1 MRFLFPVFAFLLLA
15 TPLSGRAEPDP
26 HQLDQAR
33 AADLFTS
40 KAVEVAAQ
48 APAASPAPAGSPAQ
62 SSPSSSPPSQTPP
75 AASKEA
81 EKELKTLTADIDKGG
96 NELMSSLNSRLQPWM
111 WWVACGIWVVLV
123 LLLGRLIEFAF
134 RRFFPGQRISWLG
147 RIFRI
152 FCYLICALVAI
163 FLFLL
168 GFGASALAEPVI
180 QIEGKLI
187 LLAAAF
193 GVADLALVAVNIG
206 IDRYLMSTDHSGQPV
221 ARSPRV
227 LTLLPLIRN
236 IVMISLGVVLVLMVL
251 GQFGV
256 NIAPLLA
263 GASVI
268 GVAVGFGSQKLVQ
281 DVITGAF
288 MLFENTLA
296 IGDTVQLAGHTGV
309 VEGLTIRTIRIRD
322 GIGQLHTLPFS
333 SVTTVVNMSRD
344 YGYHP
349 FELKISYDADIDKA
363 IQVVN
368 DTMAAMQEDPDIK
381 ADILAPANIS
391 GVARLDEW
399 AVVLAGAMKTPP
411 GRADAVGN
419 VFNRRIKDAFD
430 ANGIDFAH
438 PIQVVR
444 IARTPRK
451 PAVRD

>member
-1 MRFLFPVFAFLLLA
+1 MRLLFPVLAFLLLA
-15 TPLSGRAEPDP
+15 APIAGRADPDP
-26 HQLDQAR
+26 HQLDAAR
-33 AADLFTS
+33 LADIYTT

-48 APAASPAPAGSPAQ
+48 PPASTMPSAQ
-62 SSPSSSPPSQTPP
+62 PSQTQPSAP
-75 AASKEA
+75 KEA

-96 NELMSSLNSRLQPWM
+96 NALLASLDGKLKSWM
-111 WWVACGIWVVLV
+111 WWVACGLWVVLV
-123 LLLGRLIEFAF
+123 FLIGKLIEFAF
-134 RRFFPGQRISWLG
+134 RRFFPGQRTSWLG

-152 FCYLICALVAI
+152 FCYLICTLIAI

-168 GFGASALAEPVI
+168 GFGASAIAAPVI
-180 QIEGKLI
+180 KIEGKLI

-236 IVMISLGVVLVLMVL
+236 IAMITLGVVLMLMVL

-296 IGDTVQLAGHTGV
+296 IGDSVQIGTHSGV
-309 VEGLTIRTIRIRD
+309 VEGMTIRTLRIRD
-322 GIGQLHTLPFS
+322 SNGQLHTLPFS
-333 SVTTVVNMSRD
+333 
-344 YGYHP
+344 
-349 FELKISYDADIDKA
+349 
-363 IQVVN
+363 
-368 DTMAAMQEDPDIK
+368 
-381 ADILAPANIS
+381 
-391 GVARLDEW
+391 
-399 AVVLAGAMKTPP
+399 
-411 GRADAVGN
+411 
-419 VFNRRIKDAFD
+419 
-430 ANGIDFAH
+430 
-438 PIQVVR
+438 
-444 IARTPRK
+444 
-451 PAVRD
+451 

>member
-1 MRFLFPVFAFLLLA
+1 VRLLLPVLAFLLFA
-15 TPLSGRAEPDP
+15 APLVGWADPDP
-26 HQLDQAR
+26 NQLDQAR
-33 AADLFTS
+33 IADLYTT
-40 KAVEVAAQ
+40 KAVAGAAQ
-48 APAASPAPAGSPAQ
+48 APASAPPTATTPAPQPNQAL
-62 SSPSSSPPSQTPP
+62 SSAP
-75 AASKEA
+75 KEA
-81 EKELKTLTADIDKGG
+81 QKELKTLTADIDKGG
-96 NELMSSLNSRLQPWM
+96 NALLVSLNGKLEPWM
-111 WWVACGIWVVLV
+111 WWVACGLWV
-123 LLLGRLIEFAF
+123 LLAFLLGKLIEFAF
-134 RRFFPGQRISWLG
+134 GRFFPGRRISWLG

-152 FCYLICALVAI
+152 FCYLISALIAI

-168 GFGASALAEPVI
+168 GFGASAIAQPVI

-206 IDRYLMSTDHSGQPV
+206 IDRYLMSTDPSGQPL

-227 LTLLPLIRN
+227 LTLLPLMRN
-236 IVMISLGVVLVLMVL
+236 IAMITLGVVLLLMVL

-268 GVAVGFGSQKLVQ
+268 GVAVGFGAQKLVQ

-296 IGDTVQLAGHTGV
+296 IGDTVQIGPHTGV
-309 VEGLTIRTIRIRD
+309 VEGMTIRTLRIRD

-333 SVTTVVNMSRD
+333 SVTTVINMSRD

-349 FELKISYDADIDKA
+349 FELRISYDTDIDQA
-363 IQVVN
+363 IKVVN
-368 DTMAAMQEDPDIK
+368 DTIAAMQEDAEVS
-381 ADILAPANIS
+381 ADILAPANLS

-399 AVVLAGAMKTPP
+399 AVVLSGAIKTPP
-411 GRADAVGN
+411 GRADAVGG

-430 ANGIDFAH
+430 SNGIAFGH
-438 PIQVVR
+438 PVQLVK
-444 IARTPRK
+444 IARK
-451 PAVRD
+451 

>member
-1 MRFLFPVFAFLLLA
+1 MRLLFPVLAFLLLA
-15 TPLSGRAEPDP
+15 APMAGRADPDP

-33 AADLFTS
+33 LADIYTS

-48 APAASPAPAGSPAQ
+48 TPAPAATPSAQPSAP
-62 SSPSSSPPSQTPP
+62 
-75 AASKEA
+75 KEA

-96 NELMSSLNSRLQPWM
+96 NALLASLDGKLQPWM
-111 WWVACGIWVVLV
+111 WWVACGVWVVLV
-123 LLLGRLIEFAF
+123 FLVAKLIEFGF
-134 RRFFPGQRISWLG
+134 RRFLPGQRTSWLG

-152 FCYLICALVAI
+152 FCYLICTLIAI

-168 GFGASALAEPVI
+168 GFGASAIAEPVI
-180 QIEGKLI
+180 KIEGKLI

-236 IVMISLGVVLVLMVL
+236 IVMISLGVILILMVL

-263 GASVI
+263 GAGVI
-268 GVAVGFGSQKLVQ
+268 GVAIGFGSQKLVQ

-296 IGDTVQLAGHTGV
+296 IGETVQIGTYAGV
-309 VEGLTIRTIRIRD
+309 VEGMTIRTIRIR
-322 GIGQLHTLPFS
+322 GGNGQLYTLPFS

-368 DTMAAMQEDPDIK
+368 ETIAKMQEEADLK
-381 ADILAPANIS
+381 ADILAPANLS

-399 AVVLAGAMKTPP
+399 AVVLSGAIKTPP

-419 VFNRRIKDAFD
+419 AFNRRIKDAFD
-430 ANGIDFAH
+430 ENGIDFAH

-444 IARTPRK
+444 IARGK
-451 PAVRD
+451 

>member
-1 MRFLFPVFAFLLLA
+1 MRLLFPVLAFLLLA
-15 TPLSGRAEPDP
+15 APLAGRADPDP

-33 AADLFTS
+33 LADIYTT
-40 KAVEVAAQ
+40 KAVEGAAQ
-48 APAASPAPAGSPAQ
+48 VPTAQPAP
-62 SSPSSSPPSQTPP
+62 PPSQTPP
-75 AASKEA
+75 SAPKEA

-96 NELMSSLNSRLQPWM
+96 NELLASLNGKLQPWM

-123 LLLGRLIEFAF
+123 FLVGKLVVFAF

-152 FCYLICALVAI
+152 FCYLICALIAI

-168 GFGASALAEPVI
+168 GFGASAVAQPVI

-206 IDRYLMSTDHSGQPV
+206 IDRYLMSTDHSGLPV

-288 MLFENTLA
+288 ILFENTLA
-296 IGDTVQLAGHTGV
+296 IGDTVQIGTYTGV
-309 VEGLTIRTIRIRD
+309 VEGMTIRTLRIR
-322 GIGQLHTLPFS
+322 GGNGQLYTLPFS

-349 FELKISYDADIDKA
+349 FELKISYDTDIDKA

-368 DTMAAMQEDPDIK
+368 DTIAAMQEDDSLK
-381 ADILAPANIS
+381 ADILAPANLS
-391 GVARLDEW
+391 GVARLDDW
-399 AVVLAGAMKTPP
+399 AVVLSGAIKTPP

-430 ANGIDFAH
+430 ENGIDFAH

-444 IARTPRK
+444 IARGK
-451 PAVRD
+451 

>member
-1 MRFLFPVFAFLLLA
+1 MRLLFPVLAFLLFSVPLA
-15 TPLSGRAEPDP
+15 GRADPDP

-33 AADLFTS
+33 LADLYTT
-40 KAVEVAAQ
+40 KAVAVAAQ
-48 APAASPAPAGSPAQ
+48 TPLPSTPALQPSTTPGQNQPSAP
-62 SSPSSSPPSQTPP
+62 
-75 AASKEA
+75 KEA

-96 NELMSSLNSRLQPWM
+96 NELLASLDGRLKPWM

-123 LLLGRLIEFAF
+123 FLIGKLVVFAI

-152 FCYLICALVAI
+152 FCYLICALIAI

-168 GFGASALAEPVI
+168 GFGASAVAQPVI

-206 IDRYLMSTDHSGQPV
+206 IDRYLMSTDHSGLPV

-263 GASVI
+263 GAGVI
-268 GVAVGFGSQKLVQ
+268 GVAIGFGSQKLVQ

-296 IGDTVQLAGHTGV
+296 IGETVQIGTYAGV
-309 VEGLTIRTIRIRD
+309 VEGMTIRTIRIR
-322 GIGQLHTLPFS
+322 GGNGQLYTLPFS

-368 DTMAAMQEDPDIK
+368 ETIDKMQQDEDLK
-381 ADILAPANIS
+381 ADILAPANLS

-399 AVVLAGAMKTPP
+399 AVVLSGAIKTPP
-411 GRADAVGN
+411 SRADAVGN

-430 ANGIDFAH
+430 QNGIDFAH

-444 IARTPRK
+444 LTRK
-451 PAVRD
+451 

>member
-1 MRFLFPVFAFLLLA
+1 MRLLFPVLAFLLLVA
-15 TPLSGRAEPDP
+15 PLAGRADPDP

-33 AADLFTS
+33 AADLFTA

-48 APAASPAPAGSPAQ
+48 TPAASPAPAAAPT
-62 SSPSSSPPSQTPP
+62 PSATPPSQSSQNEPT
-75 AASKEA
+75 ASKEA
-81 EKELKTLTADIDKGG
+81 QKELKSLTADIDKGG
-96 NELMSSLNSRLQPWM
+96 NELMSSLNSRLEPWM

-123 LLLGRLIEFAF
+123 FLLGRLIEFAF

-147 RIFRI
+147 RVFRI
-152 FCYLICALVAI
+152 FCYLICILVAI

-168 GFGASALAEPVI
+168 GFGASALAKPVI

-193 GVADLALVAVNIG
+193 GVADLALVTVNIG
-206 IDRYLMSTDHSGQPV
+206 IDRYLMSTDHSGQPL

-268 GVAVGFGSQKLVQ
+268 GVAVGFGAQKLVQ

-333 SVTTVVNMSRD
+333 SVTNVINMSRD

-349 FELKISYDADIDKA
+349 FELKIAYDTDIDQA
-363 IQVVN
+363 IKVVN
-368 DTMAAMQEDPDIK
+368 DTIAAMQEDPELS
-381 ADILAPANIS
+381 ADILAPANLS
-391 GVARLDEW
+391 GVARLDDW
-399 AVVLAGAMKTPP
+399 AVVLAGAIKTPP
-411 GRADAVGN
+411 GRADAVGG

-430 ANGIDFAH
+430 SNGIDFAH

-444 IARTPRK
+444 IARK
-451 PAVRD
+451 